1 MRIFLIVAFM
11 VSMAFNGLYAQDRTS
26 QLGIGVYD
34 LIYKNTNFPDVKC
47 ESYRCNFV
55 SDDNITTMEMKRVGF
70 DLFLNRD
77 LNIMIDINVKSILFN
92 CKEKGPCKSGLVIH
106 YHNNPDLIRVYIK
119 NSKESIEATTKE
131 EIQVLQSWLQ
141 LAFKIARISRDSNP
155 ELTDVKSL

>member
-1 MRIFLIVAFM
+1 MNSMMRIFLTAAFM
-11 VSMAFNGLYAQDRTS
+11 LSIAFNGLYAQDKTS

-34 LIYKNTNFPDVKC
+34 LIIKNTNFPDVKC
-47 ESYRCNFV
+47 ESHQCNFV
-55 SDDNITTMEMKRVGF
+55 SDDKNITMEMKRVGF

-92 CKEKGPCKSGLVIH
+92 CKEEGPCKSGLVVH

-141 LAFKIARISRDSNP
+141 RAIKIARTSRDSNP
-155 ELTDVKSL
+155 EPTD